1 MDTLVLSPHYEPMNQ
16 TTWDDALSLEVQGKV
31 EVLERHDD
39 WIVRTVSR
47 EFAVPAVIRFLAGAS
62 GWRKRGARFSRE
74 NVFTR
79 DKGKCQYCGTAC
91 RRDDFTFDHVTPRA
105 KGGTTRWENVVVACL
120 DCNQRKANR
129 TPAQA
134 GMRLLRAPTRPTSLP
149 DTLRIT
155 LPGGVVPAKWQ
166 GYLRSEMYWHG
177 ELEQR

>member
-16 TTWDDALSLEVQGKV
+16 ITWSDALSLEVAGKV

-39 WIVRTVSR
+39 WTVRSVSR
-47 EFAVPAVIRFLAGAS
+47 EFQVPSVVRFLAGAV

-79 DKGKCQYCGTAC
+79 DKGRCQYCGVVC
-91 RRDDFTFDHVTPRA
+91 PRSDFTFDHVIPRA
-105 KGGTTRWENVVVACL
+105 AGGTTRWENVVVACL

-134 GMRLLRAPTRPTSLP
+134 GMRLLRKPMRPASLP
-149 DTLRIT
+149 ETIRIT
-155 LPGGVVPAKWQ
+155 VPGGKVPVKWQ
-166 GYLRSEMYWHG
+166 PYLRSEEYWKG
-177 ELEQR
+177 ELQQG